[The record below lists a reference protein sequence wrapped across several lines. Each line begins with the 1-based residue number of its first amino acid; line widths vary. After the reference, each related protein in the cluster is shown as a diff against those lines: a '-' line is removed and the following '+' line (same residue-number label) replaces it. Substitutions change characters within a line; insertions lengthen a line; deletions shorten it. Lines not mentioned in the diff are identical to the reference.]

1 MIEYILLVTFS
12 IVFIIFAYIKIKYPF
27 WNNQPV
33 YHTYDFWRGLY
44 SIPFSV
50 YKYRPVKTKFCDFD
64 HVKTYNYLEASN
76 EQIENLTNMLQCY
89 YYSSDSIIHT
99 IQKNDLNAYLT
110 GQNETSYISFYTEPI
125 YTAINGD
132 VIESMRTLGT
142 ITSRCAN
149 LCYRIGINDLSY
161 KEIPIYFMDFLCIN
175 REHDYKKI
183 SRKLLQTH
191 EYNQRIKNPIVSVSL
206 IKKEADL
213 FEGIV
218 PFIKYQTY
226 TFALRN
232 INIPSLPK
240 NLELVGINNENLDIV
255 FDFLHVQKTAD
266 FKYFPCMFDIFV
278 VPDIGNLIAMIKQRV
293 FYVFCLR
300 RAKEVLAI
308 YFLKDTKTQ
317 FEAADGGTL
326 QLVGSISNIQSSQSF
341 YLGFLHTLK
350 RIIKLNPHFKILV
363 FENLAHNMVLFNYW
377 RDKHTPIFENPAA
390 YYLFNFIY
398 PGSPILPERSL
409 IVL

>member
-12 IVFIIFAYIKIKYPF
+12 IVIIIFAYIKLKYPF

-44 SIPFSV
+44 SIPFSI
-50 YKYRPVKTKFCDFD
+50 YKYRPMKTKFCDFENI
-64 HVKTYNYLEASN
+64 KTYSYLECTN
-76 EQIENLTNMLQCY
+76 EQIENFVNMLQCY
-89 YYSSDSIIHT
+89 YFSSESIIHNL
-99 IQKNDLNAYLT
+99 QKDDLYSYLT
-110 GQNETSYISFYTEPI
+110 GQNESSYISFYNEPV
-125 YTAINGD
+125 YAVINGD
-132 VIESMRTLGT
+132 VAQSTRTLG
-142 ITSRCAN
+142 IISSRCASMMH
-149 LCYRIGINDLSY
+149 RMGPEY
-161 KEIPIYFMDFLCIN
+161 KETPVYFVDFLCIN
-175 REHDYKKI
+175 REHDHKKI

-213 FEGIV
+213 FEGVV
-218 PFIKYQTY
+218 PFIQYKTY

-232 INIPSLPK
+232 ISVPNLPK
-240 NLELVGINNENLDIV
+240 NVELIGINNENLDIV

-266 FKYFPCMFDIFV
+266 FKYFPCMFDVFM
-278 VPDIGNLIAMIKQRV
+278 VPDMGNLIAMIKQRV

-300 RAKEVLAI
+300 RSKEVLGV

-326 QLVGSISNIQSSQSF
+326 QLVGSIYNIQSIQTF
-341 YLGFLHTLK
+341 YLGFLHSLK
-350 RIIKLNPHFKILV
+350 RVIKLNPQFKILV
-363 FENLAHNMVLFNYW
+363 FENLGHNMILFNNW
-377 RDKHTPIFENPAA
+377 RDKHTPIFENLAA

-398 PGSPILPERSL
+398 PGSPISSERAL
-409 IVL
+409 IVF